1 MSGDLKHHDE
11 ASSHQERNSRT
22 GKRLLTVAICM
33 FVAGFAFIPLYR
45 IVCEKI
51 APGGSAALNGK
62 SEPYEN
68 VTVDTSRKLN
78 VRMITNV
85 NRGLPWEFRVDQ
97 TVSELHPGQKGQA
110 NFFAR
115 NYDKQTS
122 VMGKAVYDINPP
134 EAGKYFKKIECFCF
148 QQQEL
153 GGGQSIDMPLIYWF
167 DPAIPPHIKNIT
179 IAYTFFNMESSF
191 AKSSR
196 KQAALTP

>member
-1 MSGDLKHHDE
+1 MSGDQKTSADDLSPQ
-11 ASSHQERNSRT
+11 ARNSRT

-97 TVSELHPGQKGQA
+97 TMTELHPGQKSQA

-148 QQQEL
+148 NQQPLEAGESADLGLQFVVDQEL
-153 GGGQSIDMPLIYWF
+153 PQQV
-167 DPAIPPHIKNIT
+167 KTIT
-179 IAYTFFNMESSF
+179 LAYTLFDITE
-191 AKSSR
+191 R
-196 KQAALTP
+196 ALPVASAP